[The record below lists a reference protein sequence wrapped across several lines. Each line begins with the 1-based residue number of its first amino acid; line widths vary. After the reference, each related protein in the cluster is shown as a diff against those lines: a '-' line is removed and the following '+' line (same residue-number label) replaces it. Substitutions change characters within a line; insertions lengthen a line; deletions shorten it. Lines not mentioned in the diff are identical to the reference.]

1 MTEIFD
7 RVNRVRKDAGG
18 SASAWEILLRA
29 TALPMASRSDLEGRV
44 RAILDPRR
52 NRRSLTQTTCYTLV
66 ALVVLTVLPCAL
78 LRLGYAEDKK
88 AQPAA
93 TEAISGPGP
102 AKAGTPTA
110 APPPLTA
117 FGTVLD
123 PAGKPVA
130 GATVYL
136 RAWFPPWSA
145 PDNPNEDDVRATV
158 QTDPQGAFRFENVP
172 AKPVPQWLQ
181 ETCSDLAAP
190 IPCDVVVVARP
201 YGIAWRHLSAKQSGP
216 MTITLA
222 PEAKIRGWVTDQQGQ
237 PVPNAEVK
245 VVGTAPLT
253 GMEYADF
260 DATFTDPDTLFAVDS
275 RIAPTARTDANGL
288 VSLAG
293 LPRDLLLRVDVNH
306 DDFRGNVVLVATT
319 DQPRPDVGE
328 KAFSTVFLAKL
339 GPPLPRLVGRVTAAD
354 SKQPLPMAWIGDR
367 AHPLGITSQDGL
379 FILKEIEGSRSRL
392 EIRAPVGSDY
402 LGRRLSVEVPRE
414 KKEVPLDIE
423 LPRGEVLSGSVADA
437 ATQQGVAGVSVSFD
451 AGSGTI
457 DQTTVDGPFSAGATT
472 DAAGR
477 FRLAVP
483 PGKGKVKLIG
493 PLHGYD
499 VPVRNYSEPD
509 EDIEGF
515 FREVEVVAGGPHAD
529 LTFTIHRG
537 NPAVGPKHGTTVE
550 GTVVDPEGKPVAGA
564 EVGPSGWFDD
574 SKGDYRPV
582 RTDREG
588 RFTFRMSSSPY
599 PENEIIIAADKQRKL
614 RGHVPLSDDSAMG
627 ATRPYVP
634 PLARGTPAPLSDGSP
649 KRTTRKPVEI
659 RLAATGVVRGRVMDG
674 RNRPVSSATVKCDP
688 RVPVKPVEPYRPGS
702 AIQDGGYGPPSYTY
716 SGGLDAHDPRDST
729 QSTKTDENGSFE
741 FPLVEA
747 DREMELS
754 VSADQGWYTRDVRR
768 GKVAAGGTLEVG
780 PLSLIRL
787 NKTVAGTVVDTDG
800 NPMRAAVSAN
810 LRSGEPIPLV
820 FKGQTGSNGRFLVRG
835 VPNAPL
841 RITVDDWPVT
851 VDAQPGQTDVR
862 VVLDPK
868 LLQGKK

>member
-66 ALVVLTVLPCAL
+66 ALAVLTVLPCAL

-457 DQTTVDGPFSAGATT
+457 DQTTVNGPFSAGATT

-582 RTDREG
+582 QDRPGRAFHVPNVVLSVSRERNHHRRGQAAKAPRARAVVRRFRNGGDEAIRAAAGSRNSGAVVRRFPKANDEKARGNPPRCHRRREG
-588 RFTFRMSSSPY
+588 TR
-599 PENEIIIAADKQRKL
+599 DGWKKQARQQ
-614 RGHVPLSDDSAMG
+614 RDGQVRSARAGQAGRALS
-627 ATRPYVP
+627 TRH
-634 PLARGTPAPLSDGSP
+634 
-649 KRTTRKPVEI
+649 
-659 RLAATGVVRGRVMDG
+659 
-674 RNRPVSSATVKCDP
+674 
-688 RVPVKPVEPYRPGS
+688 

-754 VSADQGWYTRDVRR
+754 VSADQGWYTRDVPPGESRGRRDPRGRAAFADKAEQDRR
-768 GKVAAGGTLEVG
+768 GNRSRHGRQSDARGGQRQLALGRADSLGLQGADRQQRAVPG
-780 PLSLIRL
+780 PRR
-787 NKTVAGTVVDTDG
+787 AQ
-800 NPMRAAVSAN
+800 RAAKN
-810 LRSGEPIPLV
+810 HG
-820 FKGQTGSNGRFLVRG
+820 GRLARDG
-835 VPNAPL
+835 
-841 RITVDDWPVT
+841 
-851 VDAQPGQTDVR
+851 
-862 VVLDPK
+862 
-868 LLQGKK
+868 